1 MAATVTEMRPRGFYL
16 AHEVGVLAGVSGKRV
31 GQWARRGF
39 IRSSQDNGT
48 PRVYSYQDVAE
59 AIIVHEL
66 IERGLT
72 PRAIREAVEGL
83 RETRGTEWPLA
94 QVAVRVPVDHPASK
108 RWGTDKQKRAIVV
121 SNDGALVD
129 AASGAPVLTDAD
141 LEEVRSALARGGWAA
156 RDLDLQHI
164 EVDPDRLSGRPVI
177 KGTRV
182 PAAFAARVAST
193 PGGRETLREDYD
205 LTGPEIEDAVAW
217 WATVS
222 AFAA

>member
-1 MAATVTEMRPRGFYL
+1 MAGTVTEMGPRGYYL

-39 IRSSQDNGT
+39 IRSSQDSGT
-48 PRVYSYQDVAE
+48 PRIYSYQDVAE

-94 QVAVRVPVDHPASK
+94 QEVIRVPIDHPASK
-108 RWGTDKQKRAIVV
+108 RWGTDKQKRAVIV
-121 SNDGALVD
+121 SDDGALID
-129 AASGAPVLTDAD
+129 AASGAPVLTDDD

-164 EVDPDRLSGRPVI
+164 EVDPERLSGRPVI

-182 PAAFAARVAST
+182 PAAFVARVANA
-193 PGGRETLREDYD
+193 PGGRDTLREDYD
-205 LTGPEIEDAVAW
+205 LSSAEIEDAVAW
-217 WATVS
+217 WATVRDY
-222 AFAA
+222 AA